1 MYQSSILAQDS
12 GNGGSSVGLLF
23 FLIIPV
29 AMYFLMIRPQRKRQ
43 RQQAEL
49 QASIGIG
56 DEVVTNSGIY
66 GFITG
71 EEDDKFWLEID
82 ENVQI
87 RIAKAAIQASK
98 AADESKGIRPRN
110 ASMALLRLDV
120 DSEAAVLRYKGA
132 DGTEVE
138 RELRSAVLFT
148 GALERVVSVVDA
160 KKFVDCLKGNDI
172 VEYPEAGQKPIRFS
186 GPTRQILVMPVRQP
200 DQAGFRP
207 LKTVTEGGARRRRE
221 TAQHG

>member
-1 MYQSSILAQDS
+1 
-12 GNGGSSVGLLF
+12 VGLLF

-49 QASIGIG
+49 QAAIGIG

-87 RIAKAAIQASK
+87 RIAKAAIQGRVGDTAAPAVESGSSSK
-98 AADESKGIRPRN
+98 EPIDATSGDDADDTDSK
-110 ASMALLRLDV
+110 
-120 DSEAAVLRYKGA
+120 
-132 DGTEVE
+132 
-138 RELRSAVLFT
+138 
-148 GALERVVSVVDA
+148 
-160 KKFVDCLKGNDI
+160 
-172 VEYPEAGQKPIRFS
+172 
-186 GPTRQILVMPVRQP
+186 
-200 DQAGFRP
+200 
-207 LKTVTEGGARRRRE
+207 
-221 TAQHG
+221 

>member
-1 MYQSSILAQDS
+1 
-12 GNGGSSVGLLF
+12 VGLLF

-49 QASIGIG
+49 QAAIGIG

-87 RIAKAAIQASK
+87 RIAKAAIQGRVGDTAVPAVESGAASK
-98 AADESKGIRPRN
+98 ESIETTAGDDADDTDSK
-110 ASMALLRLDV
+110 
-120 DSEAAVLRYKGA
+120 
-132 DGTEVE
+132 
-138 RELRSAVLFT
+138 
-148 GALERVVSVVDA
+148 
-160 KKFVDCLKGNDI
+160 
-172 VEYPEAGQKPIRFS
+172 
-186 GPTRQILVMPVRQP
+186 
-200 DQAGFRP
+200 
-207 LKTVTEGGARRRRE
+207 
-221 TAQHG
+221 

>member
-12 GNGGSSVGLLF
+12 GSGGSSVGLLF

-49 QASIGIG
+49 QAAIGIG

-87 RIAKAAIQASK
+87 RIAKAAIQGRVGDTAAPAVESASPSK
-98 AADESKGIRPRN
+98 EPIDATSGDDADDTDSK
-110 ASMALLRLDV
+110 
-120 DSEAAVLRYKGA
+120 
-132 DGTEVE
+132 
-138 RELRSAVLFT
+138 
-148 GALERVVSVVDA
+148 
-160 KKFVDCLKGNDI
+160 
-172 VEYPEAGQKPIRFS
+172 
-186 GPTRQILVMPVRQP
+186 
-200 DQAGFRP
+200 
-207 LKTVTEGGARRRRE
+207 
-221 TAQHG
+221 

>member
-1 MYQSSILAQDS
+1 
-12 GNGGSSVGLLF
+12 
-23 FLIIPV
+23 V

-87 RIAKAAIQASK
+87 RIAKAAIQGRVGDTAAPAVESGSPSK
-98 AADESKGIRPRN
+98 EPIDATSGD
-110 ASMALLRLDV
+110 DV
-120 DSEAAVLRYKGA
+120 DDTDSK
-132 DGTEVE
+132 
-138 RELRSAVLFT
+138 
-148 GALERVVSVVDA
+148 
-160 KKFVDCLKGNDI
+160 
-172 VEYPEAGQKPIRFS
+172 
-186 GPTRQILVMPVRQP
+186 
-200 DQAGFRP
+200 
-207 LKTVTEGGARRRRE
+207 
-221 TAQHG
+221 

>member
-12 GNGGSSVGLLF
+12 GSGGSSVGLLF

-49 QASIGIG
+49 QAAIGIG

-71 EEDDKFWLEID
+71 EEDDRFWLEID

-87 RIAKAAIQASK
+87 RIAKAAIQGRVGDTAAPAVESGSSSK
-98 AADESKGIRPRN
+98 EPID
-110 ASMALLRLDV
+110 
-120 DSEAAVLRYKGA
+120 
-132 DGTEVE
+132 T
-138 RELRSAVLFT
+138 T
-148 GALERVVSVVDA
+148 
-160 KKFVDCLKGNDI
+160 
-172 VEYPEAGQKPIRFS
+172 AGDDTDDTDTK
-186 GPTRQILVMPVRQP
+186 
-200 DQAGFRP
+200 
-207 LKTVTEGGARRRRE
+207 
-221 TAQHG
+221 